1 MKGQASR
8 FGVGEDAGEGG
19 MGSEWQEQTWGDLAT
34 LEYGKAL
41 CGYQDTE
48 GSYRVYGTN
57 GPIGWHD
64 EPLYPHPGVIIG
76 RKGAYRGIHFSS
88 EPFFAI
94 DTAFYLKPK
103 CEFDIKWAYYE
114 LLTHDIN
121 SMDYGLAIPS
131 TSRDFFY
138 KLLILIPSASA
149 IESFTSAVAP
159 LFARIKDNQS
169 ESRSIAAI
177 RNALLPKLM
186 SGEIR
191 VEIPKN

>member
-1 MKGQASR
+1 
-8 FGVGEDAGEGG
+8 

-41 CGYQDTE
+41 RGYQDTE
-48 GSYRVYGTN
+48 GSYRVYETN
-57 GPIGWHD
+57 GLIGWHD
-64 EPLYPHPGVIIG
+64 EPLYPHPYVIIE

-88 EPFFAI
+88 EPFFVI
-94 DTAFYLKPK
+94 DNAFYLKPK

-114 LLTHDIN
+114 LLTLDIN
-121 SMDYGLAIPS
+121 SMDSGPAIPS
-131 TSRDFFY
+131 TSCDSFY
-138 KLLILIPSASA
+138 KEPILIPSASA

-169 ESRSIAAI
+169 ESRSFAAI
-177 RNALLPKLM
+177 RDALLSKLM

-191 VEIPKN
+191 VTLEISS